1 MFPISDSPNPKGTAW
16 VNLALIAI
24 NVAVFALLAPQM
36 ARPADPGD
44 PRYSA
49 YVAALQREGGI
60 PPAELEAAMQQLSEY
75 DLTVYEYGSRPADPS
90 FVDMLTSMFMHGGLM
105 HLFGNMLFLWIYGN
119 NVEFRLG
126 RILYLLAYLF
136 TGFVAAWGD
145 TLLRPDSNIP
155 AVGASG
161 AISGVLGMYFI
172 WFPHNRVR
180 MLVFL
185 PPFVMQQVE
194 LGARLVLGFYIVAN
208 NLLPVLLSGAGGGGG
223 VAYGAHIA
231 GFAAGLVLALIGS
244 AIFRL
249 WPGKAGAEGETIPTR
264 EVLKQAGPTAVD
276 ALSTADSLARA
287 GDARGALLAYRRAL
301 AMKPPP
307 EDAAR
312 AHLGAA
318 RVLLQQEHQPAAA
331 YQHIYAALAAGA
343 TEDQAHEAEQLLRQM
358 KGMVTSIPR
367 RLPGSY
373 GITW

>member
-1 MFPISDSPNPKGTAW
+1 MFPISDSPNPKGIAW

-24 NVAVFALLAPQM
+24 NVAVFAFLAPQM
-36 ARPADPGD
+36 ARPADPND
-44 PRYSA
+44 PRFLDYA
-49 YVAALQREGGI
+49 GALQREAGV

-75 DLTVYEYGSRPADPS
+75 DLTVYQYGSRPAEPS
-90 FVDMLTSMFMHGGLM
+90 LFDMFTSMFMHGGLM

-126 RILYLLAYLF
+126 RVFYLLAYLF
-136 TGFVAAWGD
+136 TGVVAAWGD

-172 WFPHNRVR
+172 WFPHNKVR

-185 PPFVMQQVE
+185 PPLIMRQME

-208 NLLPVLLSGAGGGGG
+208 NLLPVLLSGGGGGGG

-231 GFAAGLVLALIGS
+231 GFAAGLLLALVVAG
-244 AIFRL
+244 AYRL
-249 WPGKAGAEGETIPTR
+249 WPGKTAEGKRVPTR
-264 EVLKQAGPTAVD
+264 AVLREAGPSAGD

-287 GDARGALLAYRRAL
+287 GDGRGALLAYHRAL
-301 AMKPPP
+301 SMTPLREEAV
-307 EDAAR
+307 R
-312 AHLGAA
+312 AHLGAG
-318 RVLLQQEHQPAAA
+318 RVLLEQMRQPSAA

-343 TEDQAHEAEQLLRQM
+343 TGEQARQAEQLLAEM
-358 KGMVTSIPR
+358 GGTVTSIPR